1 MKKFDFLDI
10 TTADTAFAAYG
21 RDLNELFDNAALAM
35 FEVMINT
42 KKVKPEIKREI
53 EIGAKDLRGLLFG
66 WLNKLLVFYGS
77 DNLAFSKF
85 NVRIDEKNF
94 KLKAEC
100 FGEKINPKKH
110 EIKTEVKACTY
121 HKMKIEKV
129 KDKWK
134 AQVILDI

>member
-1 MKKFDFLDI
+1 MKKFEFLDI

-21 RDLNELFDNAALAM
+21 KDLNELFANAALAM

-42 KKVKPEIKREI
+42 KKVKPEIKKEVEVEAR
-53 EIGAKDLRGLLFG
+53 DLRGLLFG

-85 NVRIDEKNF
+85 NVKIDEKKI

-100 FGEKINPKKH
+100 FGEIIDLNKH
-110 EIKTEVKACTY
+110 EVKTEVKACTY
-121 HKMKIEKV
+121 HKMEIKKV
-129 KDKWK
+129 KGRWK
-134 AQVILDI
+134 VQVIVDI